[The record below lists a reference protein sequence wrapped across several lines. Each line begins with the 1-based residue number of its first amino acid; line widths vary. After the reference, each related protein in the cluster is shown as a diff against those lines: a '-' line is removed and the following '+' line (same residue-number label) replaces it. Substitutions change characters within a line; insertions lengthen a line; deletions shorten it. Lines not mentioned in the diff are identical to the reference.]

1 MWMLTTSK
9 DLRTWSKAVEV
20 IKRPSWDVDTWPYVE
35 ATSDGWRRIHLT
47 MTDGHPSDDVDTS
60 LSNIYSTTDEHTTRH
75 SIGSQITPLTAPRTQ
90 QANPRLAHPHY
101 NHRSEKE
108 HT

>member
-47 MTDGHPSDDVDTS
+47 MTDGPPSDDVDTS
-60 LSNIYSTTDEHTTRH
+60 PSHMYYRTAAHTLRLSRGLVI
-75 SIGSQITPLTAPRTQ
+75 TAPRARTSVDTGTSVQ
-90 QANPRLAHPHY
+90 VPVNQGGSR
-101 NHRSEKE
+101 
-108 HT
+108 